1 MEPHT
6 TNVPAEKN
14 PINKD
19 RPLMYHGMVPLA
31 AKKDCMLFTF
41 SGESSPTRT
50 TPRENSTIVM
60 MSRVVIS
67 NDLVNKTGL
76 KNLKADGKYIFD
88 STDKQAIQEY
98 KPSER
103 YRKRS
108 RN

>member
-14 PINKD
+14 PINRD
-19 RPLMYHGMVPLA
+19 SPLIYHGMVPLA
-31 AKKDCMLFTF
+31 AKKDCMLLPFL
-41 SGESSPTRT
+41 EKASPTRT

-88 STDKQAIQEY
+88 STDKQAIRNINHR
-98 KPSER
+98 ER